1 MAAKEEDWYTWCVLF
16 HFILCIVSV
25 FQMNCIKKKKSN
37 IETII
42 VSDRSQPHF
51 YKKIAL
57 LRTSYGIVAFAS

>member
-25 FQMNCIKKKKSN
+25 FQINCILKKKKSN

-42 VSDRSQPHF
+42 FQTEVSRIFTKNLHYCEHPME
-51 YKKIAL
+51 L
-57 LRTSYGIVAFAS
+57 